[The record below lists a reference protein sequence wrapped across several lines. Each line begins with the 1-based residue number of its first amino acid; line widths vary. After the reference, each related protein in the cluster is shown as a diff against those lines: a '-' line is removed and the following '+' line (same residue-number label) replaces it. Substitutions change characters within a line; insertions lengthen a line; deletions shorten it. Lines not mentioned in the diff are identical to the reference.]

1 MARSFGKAYWTKEE
15 DGMVDDKPI
24 SDIRVSDV
32 IAEIGKTTK
41 AATVSIDAHLKDAVE
56 AMVEDSE
63 TRKVYVVD
71 SDGKLKGTITLETLL
86 RHGGYLLGVRKA
98 GMTSF
103 LKMLGEISTD
113 KVTEVMN
120 KPVKVLHNE
129 MLVNVTRMMVE
140 HHLND
145 LPIVDDNNIL
155 VGELN
160 GLDIL
165 KASKKFWP

>member
-1 MARSFGKAYWTKEE
+1 
-15 DGMVDDKPI
+15 MVDDKPI

-113 KVTEVMN
+113 KVTEVMH

>member
-1 MARSFGKAYWTKEE
+1 
-15 DGMVDDKPI
+15 MVDDKPI

-41 AATVSIDAHLKDAVE
+41 AATVPIDAHLKDAVE

-71 SDGKLKGTITLETLL
+71 SEGKLKGTITLETLL
-86 RHGGYLLGVRKA
+86 RHAGYRLGVRRT
-98 GMTSF
+98 GMTSL

-129 MLVNVTRMMVE
+129 MPVNVTRMMVE

-145 LPIVDDNNIL
+145 LPIVDDNNVII
-155 VGELN
+155 GELN

-165 KASKKFWP
+165 KASRKFWS